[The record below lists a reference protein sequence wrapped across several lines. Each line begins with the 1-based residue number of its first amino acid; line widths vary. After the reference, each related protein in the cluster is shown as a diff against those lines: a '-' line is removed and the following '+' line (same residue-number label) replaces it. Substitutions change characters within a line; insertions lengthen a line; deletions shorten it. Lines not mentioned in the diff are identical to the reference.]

1 MEEKKKKKRERR
13 RKTAAKNKERKGI
26 KKAEKYKRDKK
37 EIWARLK

>member
-13 RKTAAKNKERKGI
+13 RKIAAKNKERKGI

-37 EIWARLK
+37 EI